1 LECNSI
7 KSKFNFNSIIGSRFT
22 WIQLKT
28 NAMQIGGECI
38 EYLLVNMLLAKKTSK
53 THKYEKTHFHVSSLG
68 NGLNKFQFG
77 NVQGTTTWGI

>member
-1 LECNSI
+1 
-7 KSKFNFNSIIGSRFT
+7 
-22 WIQLKT
+22 
-28 NAMQIGGECI
+28 MQIGGECI

-77 NVQGTTTWGI
+77 NVQGTTT